1 MKTFLNEDTWAIV
14 ELFGHTQI
22 AGRISEQEI
31 AGSMFLRIDVP
42 DTEETKGFTRF
53 LGASAIYS
61 ITPIAEEVVR
71 RAVGVLQKKPVTV
84 WGVIGPERQLEVE
97 YNDECSSDEE
107 DDGPGI
113 PF

>member
-1 MKTFLNEDTWAIV
+1 MNKFLTDNDTWAIV

-22 AGRISEQEI
+22 AGRISEQEV

-42 DTEETKGFTRF
+42 DIGDTNGFTRF

-61 ITPIAEEVVR
+61 ITPIDE
-71 RAVGVLQKKPVTV
+71 AVARKACDVLKKRPVTV
-84 WGVIGPERQLEVE
+84 WGVIGPERQLEMPL
-97 YNDECSSDEE
+97 SE
-107 DDGPGI
+107 DDEYEDEI